1 MPVILANQSSLP
13 ASSTLTKYTEECV
26 TLNANMAASVL
37 SRVLRP
43 LHRTAINPIRG
54 FHKPWPVSVSK
65 RQKSSSSQPSSVEKA
80 KEVNWKCRQDLATA
94 LRGLHWYG
102 LSEGV
107 CTHLTMI
114 APALSGDGEV
124 MLMIPH
130 GLHWSQVCN
139 TFHFRLGSQ
148 NSTLFRHFTS
158 PSPKK

>member
-1 MPVILANQSSLP
+1 MTIDA
-13 ASSTLTKYTEECV
+13 K
-26 TLNANMAASVL
+26 MAASVL

-43 LHRTAINPIRG
+43 LSRTAVNPIRS
-54 FHKPWPVSVSK
+54 FHKPWPVSVLK
-65 RQKSSSSQPSSVEKA
+65 RQKSSSAQPNSVEKA

-107 CTHLTMI
+107 CTHLTMM
-114 APALSGDGEV
+114 APALSGEGEV

-139 TFHFRLGSQ
+139 AFYVRLRSQ
-148 NSTLFRHFTS
+148 NF
-158 PSPKK
+158 